1 MAKALGVKEAMKHFA
16 STIGSGGIE
25 NPANTIK
32 GLTKQILHGIGGFD
46 LQNARTIAEIW
57 TIAGGYEPEP
67 NTPVG
72 VKEAMRYAV
81 SGFGVENP
89 ATTIKG
95 LTKQILMVFLN
106 SFGVDQEAI
115 AEIQNARTIA
125 QAWELAAIAN
135 GYEPPEEG
143 GEEGPKVAYLALD
156 GSIVEPSDF
165 NSASEIYQY
174 CLEHAVNEKVSN
186 KLLILYLGPDKEDNP
201 CGDGFK
207 LPNEDKFM
215 WHDESGNYRVKI
227 DINDIGVYSE
237 D

>member
-1 MAKALGVKEAMKHFA
+1 MAKKIGVKEAMRHFA
-16 STIGSGGIE
+16 STIGSSGIE

-32 GLTKQILHGIGGFD
+32 GLTKQILHGVGGFD

-135 GYEPPEEG
+135 GYDPDEGSDLSESDEETDQSEPG
-143 GEEGPKVAYLALD
+143 K
-156 GSIVEPSDF
+156 
-165 NSASEIYQY
+165 
-174 CLEHAVNEKVSN
+174 
-186 KLLILYLGPDKEDNP
+186 
-201 CGDGFK
+201 
-207 LPNEDKFM
+207 
-215 WHDESGNYRVKI
+215 
-227 DINDIGVYSE
+227 
-237 D
+237 